1 MQNLFSSTIWLER
14 IQLHTSCL
22 AIVLPKLHYLLVNT
36 THKWYYKC
44 HPLDLSVFVYA
55 RVYVFVRVCGC
66 VFMCVFVFVC
76 FYHKIMWIFIVI
88 ISLWMLFAFLLEGNW
103 LHLQQPRINI
113 KATFFLLGQPK
124 KRARSLVVNEG
135 CPVWV
140 PLLAMCRGELP
151 EVIIWLMVKCLW
163 SKWNW

>member
-1 MQNLFSSTIWLER
+1 MNSTTNVILLTWVYLCMR
-14 IQLHTSCL
+14 ACMCL
-22 AIVLPKLHYLLVNT
+22 
-36 THKWYYKC
+36 C
-44 HPLDLSVFVYA
+44 
-55 RVYVFVRVCGC
+55 VCVC

-140 PLLAMCRGELP
+140 PLPAMCRGELP